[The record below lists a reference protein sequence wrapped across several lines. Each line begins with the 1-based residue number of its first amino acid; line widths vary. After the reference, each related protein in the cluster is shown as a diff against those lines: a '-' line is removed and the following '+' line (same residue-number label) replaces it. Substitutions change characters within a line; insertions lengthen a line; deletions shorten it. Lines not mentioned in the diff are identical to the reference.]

1 MVDINCRVSS
11 DEIKHDLKE
20 LAADKDANETYE
32 IAKDNGDLD
41 RAVEILLR
49 KKLNF
54 GYVLDNINFD
64 NANDLNNVDLI
75 QRANIG
81 QFMLNNEAD
90 LVRKIL
96 LVAIKNWKA
105 EDDIKNIID
114 DARSDI
120 ESQLQEYPYLIEE
133 AIYSE

>member
-1 MVDINCRVSS
+1 MVDLNCRVSS
-11 DEIKHDLKE
+11 DEIEHDLKE
-20 LAADKDANETYE
+20 WKADTDANETYE
-32 IAKDNGDLD
+32 IAKDNGDLA

-64 NANDLNNVDLI
+64 NANDLNNVDLT

-81 QFMLNNEAD
+81 QFMLNNDAD

-96 LVAIKNWKA
+96 LVAVKKWKA
-105 EDDIKNIID
+105 EDDIKNIVD

-120 ESQLQEYPYLIEE
+120 KSQLEEYPYLIEE
-133 AIYSE
+133 AICSE